1 MNQKIKIKAAILE
14 KINRELVLKH
24 IYHDS
29 ILSKNQILIKI
40 QYTGICG
47 SQL

>member
-14 KINRELVLKH
+14 KTNRELVLKN

-29 ILSKNQILIKI
+29 ILSKNQILI
-40 QYTGICG
+40 YLST
-47 SQL
+47 